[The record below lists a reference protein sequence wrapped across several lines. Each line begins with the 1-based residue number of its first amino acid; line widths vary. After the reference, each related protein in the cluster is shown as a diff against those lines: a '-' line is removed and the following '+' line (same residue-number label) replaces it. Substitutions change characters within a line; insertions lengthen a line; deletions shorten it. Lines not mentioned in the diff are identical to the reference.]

1 MEIPVYLQ
9 GAAAEGEVEVEVE
22 AAEAAEA
29 AEVVEEAAEG
39 AAKKNTRSDSFI
51 HIIRIIYLPEGA
63 AAEVEQEAEEGAA
76 KSKKVVRLS

>member
-1 MEIPVYLQ
+1 MEILVYLQ
-9 GAAAEGEVEVEVE
+9 GAAAEGEVEV
-22 AAEAAEA
+22 EAAEA

-51 HIIRIIYLPEGA
+51 HMTRIMYLPEGA